1 MSQRQHSSRTTRVN
15 IKLYASGLKNV
26 AGFGK
31 GISDPYAV
39 VTVLAGGPNEKPHVL
54 GKTEV

>member
-1 MSQRQHSSRTTRVN
+1 MTDSNNKQTKVQIS
-15 IKLYASGLKNV
+15 IYATELKNV

-31 GISDPYAV
+31 GTSDPYAV
-39 VTVLAGGPNEKPHVL
+39 VTVLAGGPHEAPQVL

>member
-1 MSQRQHSSRTTRVN
+1 MAQRQHSSRMTRVN

-39 VTVLAGGPNEKPHVL
+39 VTVLASGPKEKPHVL